1 MKTDNPFN
9 ALLPAA
15 MAKVAEDAGVYKAT
29 KHPLTTFFLALTAG
43 VFISIAFTFY
53 ITATTG
59 GGVLP
64 YGIAK
69 LIGGICFSLGLML
82 VVVCGADLFTSTV
95 LIVVAKASG
104 RITWRQLGR
113 HWTNVYLGNLVGA
126 LFFVALIWLAGEH
139 AVANGAWGLN
149 VLVTADHKMHHTF
162 IAAVSL
168 GTLANLLV
176 CLAVWMSYSGRSL
189 IDKMFAMVLPVAMF
203 VASGFEH
210 SIANMFLIPLAIV
223 IRDFATPDF
232 WQMAGASAA
241 QFPSLTLSNFI
252 VNNLIPVTLGN
263 ILGGGVLVGMT
274 YWMIY
279 LRGHDPAQAQ

>member
-9 ALLPAA
+9 LLLPAA
-15 MAKVAEDAGVYKAT
+15 MATVAEEAGIYKAT
-29 KHPLTTFFLALTAG
+29 KHPFTTFFLAINAG
-43 VFISIAFTFY
+43 VFISIAFVFY

-59 GGVLP
+59 SGAMP

-104 RITWRQLGR
+104 RISWGQLAR
-113 HWTNVYLGNLVGA
+113 NWINVYAGNLAGA
-126 LFFVALIWLAGEH
+126 LFFVALMWFAGQH
-139 AVANGAWGLN
+139 MVANGAWGLN
-149 VLVTADHKMHHTF
+149 VLETADHKMHHTF
-162 IAAVSL
+162 LEAVCL

-189 IDKMFAMVLPVAMF
+189 TDKLVVMILPVGMF

-210 SIANMFLIPLAIV
+210 SIANMFLIPYAIT
-223 IRDFATPDF
+223 IRDFATPEF
-232 WQMAGASAA
+232 WQAAGTTAA
-241 QFPSLTLSNFI
+241 QFHALTVSNFI
-252 VNNLIPVTLGN
+252 LHNLIPVTIGN
-263 ILGGGVLVGMT
+263 IIGGGVLVGLT
-274 YWMIY
+274 YWVIY
-279 LRGHDPAQAQ
+279 LRKGDQVH